1 MLRDKK
7 IITKLLITVAI
18 AVYAVILYISP
29 VACPILD
36 LFGVHCLGCGMSR
49 AVISVLRFDFSAAFS
64 YHLMFWS
71 LPLLYL
77 CFLRDGKLFKNKTLN
92 IIFYVIISVGFL
104 ANWIRGFFV
113 VL

>member
-1 MLRDKK
+1 MLRNRK
-7 IITKLLITVAI
+7 IKTKLLITAAI

-49 AVISVLRFDFSAAFS
+49 AIICALQFDFSAAFS

-71 LPLLYL
+71 LPVLYL
-77 CFLRDGKLFKNKTLN
+77 CFWLDGKLFKNKAFN
-92 IIFYVIISVGFL
+92 VIFYILISTGFL